1 MFDVLINI
9 RMFPLAKRKQDR
21 GEETVAK
28 EVNSDLT
35 LPTWRVFTRTMH
47 THRIGDMIAYTS

>member
-1 MFDVLINI
+1 MDVFINI
-9 RMFPLAKRKQDR
+9 PMFPLTKRKHDR

-28 EVNSDLT
+28 VVNSNLT